1 MGNGVPGANF
11 SQSGEQSAVSPLAAK
26 TQNFWRSLNL
36 QKIIWA
42 LFLLVLPV
50 TSFPYFP
57 AGLGGKTSVRP
68 LSVYPLLILLVLV
81 TLPRLLKKPLPKTFL
96 PLFAFIVVGL
106 MSSILALSYGLESL
120 RGVTVASRLLR
131 SLVTLGIGSA
141 IYLTV
146 ALVPR
151 SWEELRSSLRWLYA
165 GFGLALFWGS
175 IQAVNI
181 FVYSPRYF
189 YWLNWLQRFIS
200 TRKLFSRRV
209 SGLTYEPKWFAEQIC
224 FLLLPWLL
232 GSVLTRTSIFQWHF
246 PYKRLRWITVECVLL
261 AWASV
266 ILVFTYSRTGLF
278 ILVLAYF
285 LGFLFFRPLPK
296 NPIGNIVVQNFSQ
309 TEAPQPS
316 PPRKWITLRRLVEAM
331 IAVLMLVL
339 LIYFAGTQNNYFARL
354 WTFWTTED
362 SGGENYLEYIAFQQR
377 FVYAETAL
385 RMFEAYPVLGVGVGN
400 YAFYF
405 DALLPDRPWNHQP
418 DILRQ
423 LTPVE
428 GQNQLITPKNLF
440 AKILAETG
448 MLGISTFL
456 AFVVAVLGCAQ
467 YLLLGSS
474 PEEKF
479 WGISGLFGLIIFF
492 IVAFSFDS
500 FAIPNMW
507 VVFGLITAAS
517 LVPRVE

>member
-1 MGNGVPGANF
+1 MSLLV
-11 SQSGEQSAVSPLAAK
+11 AK
-26 TQNFWRSLNL
+26 IQDFLCSFNL

-42 LFLLVLPV
+42 FFLLALPV

-57 AGLGGKTSVRP
+57 ASLGGKTSVRP
-68 LSVYPLLILLVLV
+68 LSVYPLLVLLVLV
-81 TLPRLLKKPLPKTFL
+81 TLPRLFKKPLPKTFL
-96 PLFAFIVVGL
+96 PLFAFVVVGL
-106 MSSILALSYGLESL
+106 MSSVLALSYGLEAL
-120 RGVTVASRLLR
+120 RGVTAASRLLR

-151 SWEELRSSLRWLYA
+151 SWEELHSALRWLYA

-181 FVYSPRYF
+181 FVYSPGYF
-189 YWLNWLQRFIS
+189 DWLNRIQKFIS
-200 TRKLFSRRV
+200 TRKLFSRRI

-232 GSVLTRTSIFQWHF
+232 GSVLTQTSVFQWRF
-246 PYKRLRWITVECVLL
+246 PYKRLRWITVEWVLL
-261 AWASV
+261 GWASV

-278 ILVLAYF
+278 ILVLAF
-285 LGFLFFRPLPK
+285 FISVLFFRSLLK
-296 NPIGNIVVQNFSQ
+296 NPSSGTMGENFNQ
-309 TEAPQPS
+309 TKAPQPS
-316 PPRKWITLRRLVEAM
+316 HPHPRKWMVLRRLTETM
-331 IAVLMLVL
+331 IVVLVLVL

-362 SGGENYLEYIAFQQR
+362 TGGENYLEYIAFQQR

-385 RMFEAYPVLGVGVGN
+385 RIFEAYPVLGVGVGN

-405 DALLPDRPWNHQP
+405 DAMLPDRPWNRQP

-423 LTPVE
+423 LTPIE

-440 AKILAETG
+440 AKILAEMG

-456 AFVVAVLGCAQ
+456 AFIVAILGCVL
-467 YLLLGSS
+467 YLWLGSS
-474 PEEKF
+474 LEEKF
-479 WGISGLFGLIIFF
+479 WGISGLFGMIIFF
-492 IVAFSFDS
+492 LVAFSFDS

-507 VVFGLITAAS
+507 VFFGLITAAT
-517 LVPRVE
+517 LVPRMELYQ